1 MNSNIYFYYR
11 DMKSAIII
19 NSQLLLA
26 KAKYFVVKTE
36 PHNEGALA
44 TTLLEMIVSDNKLVI
59 RDDGSGYN
67 TMLYKIFGTK

>member
-1 MNSNIYFYYR
+1 
-11 DMKSAIII
+11 MKSAIII

-36 PHNEGALA
+36 PHSEGALA